1 MTFLKDYVSK
11 GRTLNIPIQQNIYI
25 MFVNLGQKWGNFFQA
40 QTKIDLSWD
49 LQPAGLELQF
59 FFFFPFLKRY
69 LNFNSNVV
77 LRRTPQKKK
86 KKTNQAC

>member
-1 MTFLKDYVSK
+1 MTFFKDYVSK

-59 FFFFPFLKRY
+59 FFFFFFEKVLELQFKCSLKK
-69 LNFNSNVV
+69 NP
-77 LRRTPQKKK
+77 PQKK